1 LTLIDANVLLD
12 VLANDAQ
19 WAPWSLAQLKTA
31 AAAGPLIINDVIY
44 AELSV
49 RFDSLEG
56 LDEALATLRAR
67 IDPIPRHGLFLAA
80 KAFRRYRGRGGVRNG
95 VLPDFFIGGHAS
107 AAGCALLTRDRGRF
121 REYFPGIK
129 LIVPE

>member
-1 LTLIDANVLLD
+1 MTLVDANVLLD

-19 WAPWSLAQLKTA
+19 WASWSLAQLKSA

-49 RFDSLEG
+49 RFDTMDP
-56 LDEALATLRAR
+56 LDDALATLRAR
-67 IDPIPRHGLFLAA
+67 IDPIPRPGLFLAA
-80 KAFRRYRGRGGVRNG
+80 KAFKRYRERGGVRTG

-121 REYFPGIK
+121 RDYFPAIT
-129 LIVPE
+129 LIAPD

>member
-1 LTLIDANVLLD
+1 LTLVDANVLLD
-12 VLANDAQ
+12 VLANDAL
-19 WAPWSLAQLKTA
+19 WAPWSLAKLKSA

-49 RFDSLEG
+49 RFDTI
-56 LDEALATLRAR
+56 EALDDALVTLRAR
-67 IDPIPRHGLFLAA
+67 IDPIPRQGLFLAA
-80 KAFRRYRGRGGVRNG
+80 KAFRRYRERGGVRNG

-107 AAGCALLTRDRGRF
+107 AAECALLTRDRGRF

>member
-1 LTLIDANVLLD
+1 MTLVDANVLLA

-19 WAPWSLAQLKTA
+19 WARWSLAQLKST

-49 RFDSLEG
+49 RFDTMEA

-80 KAFRRYRGRGGVRNG
+80 KAFRRYRERGGVRSG
-95 VLPDFFIGGHAS
+95 VLPDFFIGGHAA

-121 REYFPGIK
+121 REYFPGLR